1 VSQTG
6 GISRVR
12 TAWGTAAAIVAG
24 ETTATE
30 EVSAALARIDERNGE
45 INAFTYRCDE
55 AALESAAAIDGRLQR
70 GAPVG
75 PLAGVPVSVKD
86 HIWLAGA
93 PATNGSRALA
103 DFVPTRSA
111 VCVERLVA
119 AGAVVVGK
127 TNNPEFCYRGVTVND
142 LYGLTRN
149 PQDPS
154 RTAGG
159 SSGGAAASVAAGIVP
174 LALGTDGGGS
184 IRIPSAFCGTA
195 GLKPTFGLIPKMPG
209 FRGWPTLSVDGP
221 IAASVRDL
229 ALATTVM
236 AGPAPADPLSYPPPW
251 AGLPETPRSLDVWA
265 GLTVA
270 VSMDLGHAD
279 VDPDV
284 RARFRETIDLISDAG
299 AKVIERH
306 PETAD
311 PGPLWDAIALPEG
324 FASEGP
330 VWAATPQL
338 VGVDAAATIIAGAG
352 ATAQDYLEGQHRRA
366 AFTEAWLE
374 FFGGVDVILTPTMPT
389 VAFPVGRLAPESI
402 DGKPVPDT
410 FDGWCSLALA
420 ANLAGL
426 PAASVPIG
434 AGAGGLPVG
443 LQIMGPRWGEPTVLL
458 VAAAV
463 ESLLGE

>member
-1 VSQTG
+1 M
-6 GISRVR
+6 
-12 TAWGTAAAIVAG
+12 
-24 ETTATE
+24 E
-30 EVSAALARIDERNGE
+30 EVSAALARIDERDGE

-55 AALESAAAIDGRLQR
+55 AALEVAAEIDARVER
-70 GAPVG
+70 GEAVG
-75 PLAGVPVSVKD
+75 PLTGVPVTVKD

-103 DFVPTRSA
+103 DFVPIRSA

-149 PQDPS
+149 PRDLS
-154 RTAGG
+154 RTTGG

-221 IAASVRDL
+221 ISASVLDL
-229 ALATTVM
+229 AIATTVM

-251 AGLPETPRSLDVWA
+251 SGLLEALRSLDVWA
-265 GLTVA
+265 GMTVA
-270 VSMDLGHAD
+270 VSVDLGHAD

-284 RARFRETIDLISDAG
+284 RACFRATIDLISDAG
-299 AKVIERH
+299 AEVVERH

-330 VWAATPQL
+330 VLDATPDL
-338 VGVDAAATIIAGAG
+338 IGADAAAIIVAGAG
-352 ATAQDYLEGQHRRA
+352 LTARDYLDGQDRRA

-374 FFGGVDVILTPTMPT
+374 FFDGVDVILTPTMPT

-402 DGKPVPDT
+402 DGKPVPET

-426 PAASVPIG
+426 PAASVPVG
-434 AGAGGLPVG
+434 VGRGGLPVG
-443 LQIMGPRWGEPTVLL
+443 LQVMGPRWGETTVLS

-463 ESLLGE
+463 EALVAE